1 MVQYEKAVYTNFSQ
15 FCGFLNIALEYS
27 YSFVLLILLLRL
39 QIWVVPQII
48 YIRYIIFLWFRN

>member
-1 MVQYEKAVYTNFSQ
+1 MVQYEKVYTNFSQ
-15 FCGFLNIALEYS
+15 FCGFLNITLEYS

-48 YIRYIIFLWFRN
+48 YIIYNFFMVQKLS